1 MHPALLK
8 LIVLSLKS
16 GFRRAFRGARTV
28 KGAFLILFT
37 MGVLLLMIGP
47 SVFAAVTMRGHPGVL
62 QFSGWLEPYLPI
74 MILGFCLLIIFGP
87 AGEMA
92 ISFTPAEVDFLFPA
106 PFHRRELLIYKLAKL
121 FIGAVFAALFFS
133 MTCLDLSQQSWLV
146 GVRGHFPDAGLHA
159 TGRLVGGA
167 GRADRG
173 RTCLYAHAQADPARR
188 GRARAGRAGPD
199 ALANS
204 DSVAFRSWPGASGAH
219 GPGGPCWRH
228 SKSSAMRSWPTPF
241 FPTWSAGVRRRP
253 RSTWAC

>member
-1 MHPALLK
+1 MM
-8 LIVLSLKS
+8 V
-16 GFRRAFRGARTV
+16 
-28 KGAFLILFT
+28 
-37 MGVLLLMIGP
+37 GP
-47 SVFAAVTMRGHPGVL
+47 SVFAAVAMRGHPGMP

-121 FIGAVFAALFFS
+121 FIGAVFVALIFS
-133 MTCLDLSQQSWLV
+133 MSCLALSQHV
-146 GVRGHFPDAGLHA
+146 ARGVRGHFSDAGVHA
-159 TGRLVGGA
+159 TARLDGGA

-173 RTCLYAHAQADPARR
+173 RTCLYARTQAGLARR
-188 GRARAGRAGPD
+188 GRAGRGRAGPD
-199 ALANS
+199 ALADS
-204 DSVAFRSWPGASGAH
+204 DSEYSRAGLELPEHMDRAGCCWPL
-219 GPGGPCWRH
+219 